1 MSRRQIRISMDEAL
15 WDAVQAV
22 AQVRRIAPHLY
33 VEEVL
38 MASLGPSDA
47 MQKAME
53 LAESMRD
60 HASELLSNS
69 IETRDQIRIIAD
81 YIVDL
86 YRARDEGE
94 PLTNGL

>member
-15 WDAVQAV
+15 WDAVQAA

-38 MASLGPSDA
+38 VAALGPSDT
-47 MQKAME
+47 MQKAVE
-53 LAESMRD
+53 LAESMRA
-60 HASELLSNS
+60 HASKILSSS

-86 YRARDEGE
+86 YRASDEGE
-94 PLTNGL
+94 S

>member
-15 WDAVQAV
+15 WEAVQAA

-38 MASLGPSDA
+38 VASLGPTDA
-47 MQKAME
+47 MQKAVK
-53 LAESMRD
+53 LAESMRA
-60 HASELLSNS
+60 HASEILSSS

-86 YRARDEGE
+86 YRASDEGE
-94 PLTNGL
+94 SSTNKL